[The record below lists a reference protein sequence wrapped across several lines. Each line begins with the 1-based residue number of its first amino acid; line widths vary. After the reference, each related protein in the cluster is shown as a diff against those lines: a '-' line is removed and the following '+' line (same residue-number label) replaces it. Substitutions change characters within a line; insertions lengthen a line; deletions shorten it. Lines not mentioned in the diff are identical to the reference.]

1 MDVLTPVIDANFFWV
16 MPIFSLSCLM
26 ESILG
31 NKIDVYRLFD
41 FFFVFFFDFV
51 EFLGFSSAAWAAATT
66 AIGILWG
73 EALT

>member
-1 MDVLTPVIDANFFWV
+1 
-16 MPIFSLSCLM
+16 M

-31 NKIDVYRLFD
+31 NKMDVYRLFD

-51 EFLGFSSAAWAAATT
+51 EFLGFSSAAWAAATM

>member
-1 MDVLTPVIDANFFWV
+1 
-16 MPIFSLSCLM
+16 M

-51 EFLGFSSAAWAAATT
+51 EFLGFSSAAWAAAII